1 MLNTNTCRVSLL
13 CLALLSAA
21 VHAQTNA
28 IDAAIEGYVRDASGG
43 VIQNARITVRNTS
56 TNISSESHTNA
67 DGYFRFPLLQVGT
80 YKLTAEADGFKT
92 ITKPDLSLVA
102 GQKVRLDFDM
112 QVGARAETVE
122 VTADSSLELADTGSS
137 AVAGIV
143 SRKEVEDLPI
153 VSRNIYNYQLLAPGV
168 QGLSSPTFGTT
179 QFAFGGNE
187 RSSWNLD
194 GLDNTQRGGSR
205 QIRMVITTPEA
216 VEEIQVLSNGYSAEF
231 GRAAGGQVNVILK
244 SGTNQ
249 YHGSE
254 LFIYRPQDWQARP
267 SLAATN
273 PPLTW
278 WDEAVTFGGPI
289 RKDRLFF
296 FTPYEHPNAL
306 TILPAN
312 ATALNLPASQQG
324 TAPFGETYDTY
335 VGKLNYRLN
344 DRNSGY
350 VRYARFTNHQPNN
363 ASGLTIP
370 DRGVNFDDHMNG
382 GGIQLATAFS
392 PNLLNEVRYGA
403 IQRTQANAPVGA
415 PNPYN
420 AAVNITG
427 VANIGFNPLAAT
439 ETTELANQIIDN
451 VTWTHGRSTWKFG
464 VDFQH
469 TNFDIFRAR
478 NVAYTFGGLAAAGA
492 ARGAVSALNQYLF
505 TAQGLTDPAT
515 GKPYTYSTFA
525 EDGGDP
531 RLNISFQFL
540 NWFVQ
545 NEFRVN
551 ERLTINVG
559 VRYETIFFP
568 ALDPD
573 APYPLSRQIDAD
585 RTDFAPRVSFN
596 WRATQDGKTVVRGA
610 FGTFYDV
617 PPLS

>member
-43 VIQNARITVRNTS
+43 VIQNAHITARNIS
-56 TNISSESHTNA
+56 TNISSETVTNA
-67 DGYFRFPLLQVGT
+67 DGYFRFPLLQVGA
-80 YKLTAEADGFKT
+80 YKLTAEAEGFKA

-112 QVGARAETVE
+112 QVGSRAETVE
-122 VTADSSLELADTGSS
+122 VTAETSLELADTGSS

-216 VEEIQVLSNGYSAEF
+216 VEEVQVLSDGYTAEF

-278 WDEAVTFGGPI
+278 WDEAVT
-289 RKDRLFF
+289 
-296 FTPYEHPNAL
+296 
-306 TILPAN
+306 
-312 ATALNLPASQQG
+312 
-324 TAPFGETYDTY
+324 
-335 VGKLNYRLN
+335 
-344 DRNSGY
+344 
-350 VRYARFTNHQPNN
+350 
-363 ASGLTIP
+363 
-370 DRGVNFDDHMNG
+370 
-382 GGIQLATAFS
+382 
-392 PNLLNEVRYGA
+392 
-403 IQRTQANAPVGA
+403 
-415 PNPYN
+415 
-420 AAVNITG
+420 
-427 VANIGFNPLAAT
+427 LAARSAKT
-439 ETTELANQIIDN
+439 ASSSS
-451 VTWTHGRSTWKFG
+451 RST
-464 VDFQH
+464 
-469 TNFDIFRAR
+469 
-478 NVAYTFGGLAAAGA
+478 
-492 ARGAVSALNQYLF
+492 
-505 TAQGLTDPAT
+505 
-515 GKPYTYSTFA
+515 STT
-525 EDGGDP
+525 P
-531 RLNISFQFL
+531 
-540 NWFVQ
+540 
-545 NEFRVN
+545 
-551 ERLTINVG
+551 
-559 VRYETIFFP
+559 
-568 ALDPD
+568 
-573 APYPLSRQIDAD
+573 
-585 RTDFAPRVSFN
+585 
-596 WRATQDGKTVVRGA
+596 
-610 FGTFYDV
+610 
-617 PPLS
+617 